1 MKFQIDEM
9 RLEDYDEAYT
19 LWQNCPG
26 IGLSDADSRCAI
38 QRFLERN
45 PGLNFIA
52 RQEGTLIGTCLCGS
66 DGRRGYLYHL
76 AVAPSARRQG
86 VGQALVNRT
95 FDALYALDIQKCHI
109 MVYGQNELGLAF
121 WKAAG
126 WKLRPEIVI
135 MSYDLVPPGK
145 ETPC

>member
-76 AVAPSARRQG
+76 AVARPRGGRGSVRR
-86 VGQALVNRT
+86 L
-95 FDALYALDIQKCHI
+95 
-109 MVYGQNELGLAF
+109 
-121 WKAAG
+121 
-126 WKLRPEIVI
+126 
-135 MSYDLVPPGK
+135 
-145 ETPC
+145 

>member
-1 MKFQIDEM
+1 M
-9 RLEDYDEAYT
+9 
-19 LWQNCPG
+19 
-26 IGLSDADSRCAI
+26 
-38 QRFLERN
+38 
-45 PGLNFIA
+45 
-52 RQEGTLIGTCLCGS
+52 
-66 DGRRGYLYHL
+66 
-76 AVAPSARRQG
+76 
-86 VGQALVNRT
+86 NRT